1 MPNAQEYQRSL
12 ITRHPFWDEL
22 SPTVIKQRID
32 HIVSAPDSEALV
44 QALSPVEYTL
54 LVKEATE
61 TRSVLLALAHPQQIR
76 TMFDLDCWIKDSLQ
90 SVRVLEWLDDLYRSG
105 DDVLLRTLQTLDL
118 ELLIAAF
125 RQHIRVYAALP
136 HEEEEE
142 PITFDE
148 VLANELY
155 RVEFVGQRSLLHDR
169 IRRLLQ
175 FLQLTA
181 PDFYHNLMQG
191 VMWGQDAELEES
203 AHRWKSGRLQDEGF
217 PDYYEALETYKLID
231 LAQPLPTISASLPPP
246 GLPES
251 AEESGLVPSYAWS
264 LIPAESLLAR
274 ALTHEFPPETQER
287 LCGEMVYLCN
297 RELVIE
303 QVDFADAAA
312 IRASLSRVH
321 AYLNLGIEHSHRQTS
336 KQAAFILAVHP
347 LRSLYQ
353 VGFTL
358 CMRLQQRALRL
369 QMVLDREAGL
379 RRALPGLTR
388 QVVDGLLQTPPQFF
402 VGLLHPGETG
412 YRDFWYARDITLVE
426 PILTAIETNPAY
438 RTLQRF

>member
-1 MPNAQEYQRSL
+1 
-12 ITRHPFWDEL
+12 
-22 SPTVIKQRID
+22 
-32 HIVSAPDSEALV
+32 LV
-44 QALSPVEYTL
+44 QALSPVEYSL

-61 TRSVLLALAHPQQIR
+61 TRSLLLALAHPHQIR
-76 TMFDLDCWIKDSLQ
+76 TMIDLDCWIKDSLQ
-90 SVRVLEWLDDLYRSG
+90 SVRVLEWLDELYRSG

-118 ELLIAAF
+118 ELLLAAF
-125 RQHIRVYAALP
+125 RQHIRVHAALP

-142 PITFDE
+142 PIAFDE
-148 VLANELY
+148 VFANELY
-155 RVEFVGQRSLLHDR
+155 RVEFVGQNPLLHDR

-181 PDFYHNLMQG
+181 LDFYHNLMQEI
-191 VMWGQDAELEES
+191 MWGQDTELEEG
-203 AHRWKSGRLQDEGF
+203 AYRWKSGRLQDEGF
-217 PDYYEALETYKLID
+217 PDYYEALETYTLID
-231 LAQPLPTISASLPPP
+231 LTQPLPTISTTLSPP
-246 GLPES
+246 GFPES

-264 LIPAESLLAR
+264 LIPAESLLAS
-274 ALTHEFPPETQER
+274 ALTHEFPIEAQER

-303 QVDFADAAA
+303 QVDFANA
-312 IRASLSRVH
+312 IAIHASLSRVH
-321 AYLNLGIEHSHRQTS
+321 AYLNLGIEHLHRQTS
-336 KQAAFILAVHP
+336 QHAAFILAVHP

-388 QVVDGLLQTPPQFF
+388 QVIDGLLQIPPQFF

-412 YRDFWYARDITLVE
+412 YRDFWYAQDITLVE
-426 PILTAIETNPAY
+426 PILTAVETDPAY
-438 RTLQRF
+438 YTLQRFV